1 LSVRVGEYDSTG
13 AALREYVWLGNLPVA
28 MFTPDPAQGANAGT
42 APPLV
47 YFIHADHLNTPRVLV
62 DKTNTMRWRW
72 MSEPFGTTPAETSP
86 AGLAPLTF
94 NLRFPGQFF
103 DAESGMHYNT
113 QRDYI
118 PGIGRYAQSDPIGLG
133 GGINTFGYVGGNPL
147 SYSDPLGLQA
157 FAPTPWGPMLMPI
170 PVTPGGQSHAP
181 VPGWDPADGP
191 APTPGTGTI
200 IWPPGFSP
208 NPEPTQCR
216 IDVPPPKP
224 IVPPKPDCE
233 QQLKSCMAIAKAQKS
248 IFMSGACFVAYGI
261 CKKVFQ

>member
-1 LSVRVGEYDSTG
+1 LSAPAQVALCPRVGLYLRPHVSKAECASGKNPPQPMQTLQRKRCQLRTRPRKKACVYG
-13 AALREYVWLGNLPVA
+13 A
-28 MFTPDPAQGANAGT
+28 
-42 APPLV
+42 LV
-47 YFIHADHLNTPRVLV
+47 
-62 DKTNTMRWRW
+62 
-72 MSEPFGTTPAETSP
+72 
-86 AGLAPLTF
+86 
-94 NLRFPGQFF
+94 
-103 DAESGMHYNT
+103 SGPT
-113 QRDYI
+113 I
-118 PGIGRYAQSDPIGLG
+118 
-133 GGINTFGYVGGNPL
+133 FGYVGGNPL